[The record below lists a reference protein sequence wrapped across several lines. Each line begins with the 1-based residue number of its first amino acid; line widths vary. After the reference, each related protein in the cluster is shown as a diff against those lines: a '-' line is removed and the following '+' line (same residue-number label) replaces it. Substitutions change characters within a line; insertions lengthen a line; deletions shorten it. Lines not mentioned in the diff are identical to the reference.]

1 MKKRSMTRLAGMA
14 LAGFLVIGAA
24 GCSNQP
30 VGAGTSA
37 AASAGTGAGSG
48 TDSAGGA
55 DAGKAASGKA
65 ASGGKV
71 TIRIGGGPSSSA
83 NYTTFAGIGNLIT
96 QDHPNYLINTE
107 ISTGSQENIRM
118 IQNGTVQFGVAMT
131 DVEEAAAKGEREF
144 EGNPVEICHVMGGYT
159 TMLHMFVAKDSDI
172 QSIADLKG
180 HKLAV
185 SKGAM
190 AQYYMPILLEAYGLT
205 KEDVTI
211 TETALQDI
219 CDAVNDGNADFGVHI
234 TPYTSSPVADLAATK
249 GIRLLS
255 IDQEHIDSISS
266 EHPFFYKSV
275 IPGGTYSGV
284 DEDTVVLGT
293 RNNLVCAKN
302 VDEEVVYNVV
312 KSIIEHQDDLA
323 DVHPQA
329 NQFNKDNAVDGA
341 LIEIHPGAA
350 RYYKE
355 IGIME

>member
-1 MKKRSMTRLAGMA
+1 MKKNVLTRMAGLAMA
-14 LAGFLVIGAA
+14 GILMASAA
-24 GCSNQP
+24 GCSNKP
-30 VGAGTSA
+30 VGGGNAPA
-37 AASAGTGAGSG
+37 ATTAANSG
-48 TDSAGGA
+48 GGGA
-55 DAGKAASGKA
+55 ETTAASGGG
-65 ASGGKV
+65 SGKV

-118 IQNGTVQFGVAMT
+118 IQSGTVQFGVAMT
-131 DVEEAAAKGEREF
+131 DVEEAAAKGTREF
-144 EGNPVEICHVMGGYT
+144 EGSPVEICHVMGGYT
-159 TMLHMFVAKDSDI
+159 TMLHMFVPEDSDVN
-172 QSIADLKG
+172 SIADLKG
-180 HKLAV
+180 KKLAV

-205 KEDVTI
+205 KDDVQI

-234 TPYTSSPVADLAATK
+234 TPYTSSPIADLAATK

-255 IDQEHIDSISS
+255 IDEDHIKQIS
-266 EHPFFYKSV
+266 EANPFFYKSV
-275 IPGGTYSGV
+275 IPGGTYTGI

-293 RNNLVCAKN
+293 RNNLVCAKS

-312 KSIIEHQDDLA
+312 KSIIEHQEDLK

-329 NQFNKDNAVDGA
+329 HHFNKENAVEGA
-341 LIEIHPGAA
+341 LIDIHPGAA
-350 RYYKE
+350 KYYKE
-355 IGIME
+355 IGIMQ